1 MPQEINNKIKNIILI
16 FWDKIKT
23 PFSGVFVIVF
33 AIWFIK
39 STTEDMAMYQFT
51 SLFHYGE
58 VIYFNSYEIV
68 LPLGIPI
75 FFFAMVTV
83 VFTFF
88 NKGKIPKKIDFTM
101 NFITLILIMLII
113 LTQFLCLLVTIWLG
127 VFSPYKTC
135 EPEGFRYYYVRDIGD
150 CQRLMREEARK
161 E

>member
-1 MPQEINNKIKNIILI
+1 MSQKIKNKIKNTTILY
-16 FWDKIKT
+16 WDKIKI
-23 PFSGVFVIVF
+23 PFSGVFIIIL

-39 STTEDMAMYQFT
+39 STIEDMAMYQFT

-58 VIYFNSYEIV
+58 IIYFNSYQIV

-83 VFTFF
+83 LFSFF
-88 NKGKIPKKIDFTM
+88 RKGKVPRKIDFTM
-101 NFITLILIMLII
+101 NFITLILIMLIF
-113 LTQFLCLLVTIWLG
+113 LTQLLCLLVTIWLG

-150 CQRLMREEARK
+150 CQRLMWEQMHIE
-161 E
+161 

>member
-1 MPQEINNKIKNIILI
+1 MPARKKTKDKNNTFQHRVKVFFCGIIV
-16 FWDKIKT
+16 T
-23 PFSGVFVIVF
+23 IVSTW
-33 AIWFIK
+33 IIK
-39 STTEDMAMYQFT
+39 STIEDMAMYQFT

-58 VIYFNSYEIV
+58 VIYFNGYQIII
-68 LPLGIPI
+68 PLGIPI
-75 FFFAMVTV
+75 FLFTIVTAGFA
-83 VFTFF
+83 FF

-101 NFITLILIMLII
+101 NVITLILIMLVF

-150 CQRLMREEARK
+150 CQRLIVEETRK

>member
-1 MPQEINNKIKNIILI
+1 M
-16 FWDKIKT
+16 
-23 PFSGVFVIVF
+23 
-33 AIWFIK
+33 AI
-39 STTEDMAMYQFT
+39 YQFT

-83 VFTFF
+83 VFAFF

-135 EPEGFRYYYVRDIGD
+135 EPEGFRYYYVRDVED

>member
-1 MPQEINNKIKNIILI
+1 MSARKKSKDKNNTFQHKIKI
-16 FWDKIKT
+16 FFCGIT
-23 PFSGVFVIVF
+23 VTIFSTWI
-33 AIWFIK
+33 IK
-39 STTEDMAMYQFT
+39 SIIEDMSMYQFS

-58 VIYFNSYEIV
+58 IIYFNSYQIIT
-68 LPLGIPI
+68 PLGIPI
-75 FFFAMVTV
+75 LFFTIVTAGFA
-83 VFTFF
+83 FF

-135 EPEGFRYYYVRDIGD
+135 EPEGFRYYYVRDVGD